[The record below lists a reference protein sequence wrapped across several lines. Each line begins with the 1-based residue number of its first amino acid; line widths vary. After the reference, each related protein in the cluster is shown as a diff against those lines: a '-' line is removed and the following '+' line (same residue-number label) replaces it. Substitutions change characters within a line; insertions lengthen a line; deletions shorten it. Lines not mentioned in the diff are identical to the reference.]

1 MMNNLVLPTSTRK
14 GKALL
19 FLFVMAT
26 LVLFFMP
33 DLVYASDADD
43 SIKDGVAF
51 AVKMIKLVVYGLM
64 GFTFIVMMAL
74 LLKSLWDW
82 KDENK
87 RDGTAGG
94 IFVTL
99 FVGLMVMGVI
109 FLLGEKAITYVDN
122 NVKVTQVTPIVQPYQ
137 PLNQLA

>member
-1 MMNNLVLPTSTRK
+1 MNNLALQTSTRK
-14 GKALL
+14 SKALL
-19 FLFVMAT
+19 LFSIMAIIALLFV
-26 LVLFFMP
+26 P

-109 FLLGEKAITYVDN
+109 FLLGEKAITYVDTN
-122 NVKVTQVTPIVQPYQ
+122 IKVTQVTPVVQSLQ
-137 PLNQLA
+137 PLNQLV

>member
-1 MMNNLVLPTSTRK
+1 MMNNLALQTSTRK
-14 GKALL
+14 GKAVLL
-19 FLFVMAT
+19 FSTMAIIALLFV
-26 LVLFFMP
+26 P

-109 FLLGEKAITYVDN
+109 FLLGEKAITYVDTN
-122 NVKVTQVTPIVQPYQ
+122 IKVTQVTPIVQPLQ
-137 PLNQLA
+137 PLNQLV

>member
-1 MMNNLVLPTSTRK
+1 MMNNLALQTSTRK
-14 GKALL
+14 GKAVLL
-19 FLFVMAT
+19 FSTMAIIALLFV
-26 LVLFFMP
+26 P

-109 FLLGEKAITYVDN
+109 FLLGEKAITYVDTN
-122 NVKVTQVTPIVQPYQ
+122 IKVTQVTPIIQPLQ
-137 PLNQLA
+137 PLNQLV

>member
-1 MMNNLVLPTSTRK
+1 MNNLTLPTPVHKHKT
-14 GKALL
+14 LL
-19 FLFVMAT
+19 LLCMMAIT
-26 LVLFFMP
+26 VLFFMP

-82 KDENK
+82 KDDNK
-87 RDGTAGG
+87 REGTAGG
-94 IFVTL
+94 IFITL

-137 PLNQLA
+137 SLHKWV

>member
-1 MMNNLVLPTSTRK
+1 MMNNLALQTSTRK

-19 FLFVMAT
+19 LFSIMAIMA
-26 LVLFFMP
+26 LFFVP

-109 FLLGEKAITYVDN
+109 FLLGEKAIAYVDT
-122 NVKVTQVTPIVQPYQ
+122 NVKVTHVIPANQPFQPIVQ
-137 PLNQLA
+137 LV